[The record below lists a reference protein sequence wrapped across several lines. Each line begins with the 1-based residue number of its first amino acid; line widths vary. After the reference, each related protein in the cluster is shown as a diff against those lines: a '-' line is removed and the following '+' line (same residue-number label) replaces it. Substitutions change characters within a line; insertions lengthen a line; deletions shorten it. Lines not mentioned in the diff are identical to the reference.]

1 MTVKKK
7 HYARPS
13 MATVHVQGSCLLDNL
28 NSDSTEKLPT
38 NNKEMPP
45 EESLAKGNDD
55 LWTFDEE

>member
-28 NSDSTEKLPT
+28 NSNPTEKLPT
-38 NNKEMPP
+38 NNKEMSPK
-45 EESLAKGNDD
+45 ESLAKGNDD
-55 LWTFDEE
+55 LWTFDE